1 MFYRMLKRDVQILIE
16 KLILELT
23 LKPRDF
29 LNIINLSFIQILLAQ
44 LLQSV
49 HLFIFLHV
57 SKHLMM
63 GE

>member
-49 HLFIFLHV
+49 HLFIFFTRVQTSH
-57 SKHLMM
+57 
-63 GE
+63 GG

>member
-1 MFYRMLKRDVQILIE
+1 MLKRDVQILIE

-29 LNIINLSFIQILLAQ
+29 LNIINLSFIQIPLAQ

-57 SKHLMM
+57 SKHLMV